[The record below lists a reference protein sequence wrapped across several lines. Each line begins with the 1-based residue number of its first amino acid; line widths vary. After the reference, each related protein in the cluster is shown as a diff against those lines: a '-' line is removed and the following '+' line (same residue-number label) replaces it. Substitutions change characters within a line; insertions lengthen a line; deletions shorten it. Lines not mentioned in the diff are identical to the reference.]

1 MLKCE
6 RDLGYGKKL
15 VMAAEP
21 FVEGER
27 PAISLV
33 AKEDGKSVVVFS
45 GTSGGV
51 RDLAEWLNARAGE
64 VDDMHGVLRR
74 GWKEE

>member
-45 GTSGGV
+45 GTSGEV

-64 VDDMHGVLRR
+64 VDDLHGVLRR